1 MFQIDQ
7 CVMYK
12 SSGVCRIVGFEEKS
26 FDGINKTQY
35 CKLQPLFLDNSVC
48 YIPKN
53 SMPDKVRMLHD
64 KEHMDSLISKIPQM
78 NALKIDDSRKRKL
91 IFSGVLKSGD
101 CEQIMSLIKLLYE
114 EQNARL
120 VSGKKLNFSDEKI
133 LRDAESLIDQE
144 LSVIMGVEPSDAKAY
159 IKEKIKTA

>member
-12 SSGVCRIVGFEEKS
+12 SSGVCRIVSFEEKS

-35 CKLQPLFLDNSVC
+35 CKLQPLFSDNSVF
-48 YIPKN
+48 YIPQH

-64 KEHMDSLISKIPQM
+64 KEHIESLISRIPQM
-78 NALKIDDSRKRKL
+78 NALKIDDSRKRKN
-91 IFSGVLKSGD
+91 IFSSVLKSGD

-114 EQNARL
+114 EQSARL
-120 VSGKKLNFSDEKI
+120 SSGKKLNLSDEKT

-144 LSVIMGVEPSDAKAY
+144 VSVVMGVEPSGAKAY
-159 IKEKIKTA
+159 IKERIQSA

>member
-12 SSGVCRIVGFEEKS
+12 SSGVCRIVSFEEKS
-26 FDGINKTQY
+26 FDGVNITQY
-35 CKLQPLFLDNSVC
+35 CKLQPLFSDNSVF
-48 YIPKN
+48 YIPEN

-64 KEHMDSLISKIPQM
+64 KEHIDSLISKIPQM

-91 IFSGVLKSGD
+91 IFSSVLKSGD

-114 EQNARL
+114 EQSARL
-120 VSGKKLNFSDEKI
+120 SSGKKLNLSDEKI

-144 LSVIMGVEPSDAKAY
+144 LSVIMGVEPSDAKTY
-159 IKEKIKTA
+159 IKERIQSA